1 MDLHTVYSKTAKASR
16 TALPWVGGLSSQLKR
31 VLSKVDG
38 KLSVEGILLQSEKL
52 SEQELQQILL
62 KLENEGYIQRLLS
75 QETEPVWLNTISTYS
90 MSVGNNYNIEVE
102 EIDTDAFNFAHSR
115 FKPKTAAKLKEA
127 AEQKEYQE
135 AEVRAKADAERKAKE
150 EVAAKA
156 KREAEEQAKRMA
168 ERIIANAE
176 AAVKAQQD
184 AERIKRKKA
193 EAVAKAKAE
202 EDAHLKTEAERKAK
216 EEIAAKAKQEAE
228 AQLEAVRIEREKA
241 EAVAKAKTKAEEET
255 RLKTERAAAQAKA
268 VEEARLKA
276 EAALK
281 AKAEAAEKAKLE
293 AEEQA
298 KRISERIAKAEATVK
313 ARLEADRIERE
324 KAAAAAKAKAK
335 AQAEEDTRLKAEKE
349 RKAKAKAKEQAR
361 VEAERKAQAEAA
373 EQARHEAERIARDEE
388 KARLEAERIERE
400 KAAAAAKAKAKAQA
414 EEDTRLKTEKER
426 KAKAKAEEQARVE
439 AERKAQAV
447 AAEQA
452 RHGAERIA
460 RDEEKAQREAE
471 KTAREEAKRRARQ
484 EKEAKAKLKAEEK
497 ARPKKI
503 RRPIMLSKWVS
514 KSITALLILTPI
526 TAMLIVG
533 LLHAANLSILVK
545 PIEKLASGSIGEPV
559 TVKEVHAS
567 LFPQP
572 RLILTDVA
580 VGSGADVRIGTVIML
595 PDVSTLF
602 EEVKIIKSLEVGT
615 LTLTPADLGRQV
627 QWVNAAA
634 KDDKLKIEQIALK
647 QVSFTVPGLE
657 LAPFDGKI
665 ARTTSGEFSNV
676 ELVSADR
683 HLTLLLTPQ
692 NGNCAFTLTASIW
705 QPPLVKQLELDEVT
719 ATGVISQSQASFSQ
733 IEAKAYGGT
742 IKAQGMVDWSERLSA
757 SGNFELTKITLPRA
771 LSAFGA
777 SSSMDG
783 TLNATATFT
792 SRADQALK
800 LAEAAEVNANFE
812 VLGGKVNGIALIYAV
827 MAGSASS
834 PPPDADSTRFDTL
847 TGKLQFKD
855 GQYKYKKLVLKTDQ
869 FYAHGNLDVAP
880 NQIVSGKV
888 NAELTSKSL
897 RRQASFSISG
907 EVADVKLQ

>member
-1 MDLHTVYSKTAKASR
+1 MDLHTIYSKTAKASR

-52 SEQELQQILL
+52 AEQELQQILL

-75 QETEPVWLNTISTYS
+75 QEAEPVWLNTISTYS

-102 EIDTDAFNFAHSR
+102 EIDTDASNFAHSR
-115 FKPKTAAKLKEA
+115 FKPKTAAKIKEA

-135 AEVRAKADAERKAKE
+135 AEVRVKADAERKAKE

-156 KREAEEQAKRMA
+156 KLEAE
-168 ERIIANAE
+168 
-176 AAVKAQQD
+176 
-184 AERIKRKKA
+184 
-193 EAVAKAKAE
+193 
-202 EDAHLKTEAERKAK
+202 
-216 EEIAAKAKQEAE
+216 
-228 AQLEAVRIEREKA
+228 RIEREKA
-241 EAVAKAKTKAEEET
+241 EAVAKVKAKAE
-255 RLKTERAAAQAKA
+255 
-268 VEEARLKA
+268 EEARLKA
-276 EAALK
+276 ERAEAQ
-281 AKAEAAEKAKLE
+281 AKAAEKARLE

-298 KRISERIAKAEATVK
+298 KCIAERIAKAEATV
-313 ARLEADRIERE
+313 
-324 KAAAAAKAKAK
+324 
-335 AQAEEDTRLKAEKE
+335 
-349 RKAKAKAKEQAR
+349 
-361 VEAERKAQAEAA
+361 
-373 EQARHEAERIARDEE
+373 

-414 EEDTRLKTEKER
+414 EEEARLKAERAEAKAKAAEAARLKAEEKRKAKAEAAEQARHEAEEQAKRTAEVKARQKAER
-426 KAKAKAEEQARVE
+426 IEREKAAAAAKAKAKAQAEEETRLKAETERKAKLE
-439 AERKAQAV
+439 AERKAQAE
-447 AAEQA
+447 AAEQV
-452 RHGAERIA
+452 RHEAERIAA
-460 RDEEKAQREAE
+460 RDEEKAQREAD

-503 RRPIMLSKWVS
+503 RSPIMLSKWVF
-514 KSITALLILTPI
+514 KSIKALLILTPI

-533 LLHAANLSILVK
+533 LLHLVSLSILVK

-559 TVKEVHAS
+559 TVKEVHAT
-567 LFPQP
+567 LFPRP
-572 RLILTDVA
+572 CLILTDVA
-580 VGSGADVRIGTVIML
+580 VGSGADVRIGTVNML
-595 PDVSTLF
+595 LDVSTLF
-602 EEVKIIKSLEVGT
+602 EEVKVLKSLEVGT
-615 LTLTPADLGRQV
+615 LTLTPADIGRQV
-627 QWVNAAA
+627 QWVNAASKA
-634 KDDKLKIEQIALK
+634 DKLKIEQITLK
-647 QVSFTVPGLE
+647 QVSFTVPGIE

-665 ARTTSGEFSNV
+665 ARTPSGEFSNV
-676 ELVSADR
+676 ELVSTDR
-683 HLTLLLTPQ
+683 SLTLLLTPQ
-692 NGNCAFTLTASIW
+692 NGSCAVKLTASIW

-742 IKAQGMVDWSERLSA
+742 IKAQGKVDWSERLSA

-777 SSSMDG
+777 SASMDG

-827 MAGSASS
+827 MAGPSS
-834 PPPDADSTRFDTL
+834 NPPPDADSTRFDTL

-855 GQYKYKKLVLKTDQ
+855 GQYEYKKLVLKTDQ
-869 FYAHGNLDVAP
+869 FHARGNLDIAP
-880 NQIVSGKV
+880 NHNVSGKV
-888 NAELTSKSL
+888 SADLTSKSL

>member
-1 MDLHTVYSKTAKASR
+1 MDLHTIYSKTAKASR
-16 TALPWVGGLSSQLKR
+16 SALPWVGGLSSQLKR

-52 SEQELQQILL
+52 AEQELQQILL

-75 QETEPVWLNTISTYS
+75 QEAEPVWLNAISTYS

-102 EIDTDAFNFAHSR
+102 EIDTDASNFAHSR
-115 FKPKTAAKLKEA
+115 FKPKTAAKIKEA

-135 AEVRAKADAERKAKE
+135 AEVRAKADAERKAKL
-150 EVAAKA
+150 
-156 KREAEEQAKRMA
+156 EAE
-168 ERIIANAE
+168 
-176 AAVKAQQD
+176 
-184 AERIKRKKA
+184 
-193 EAVAKAKAE
+193 
-202 EDAHLKTEAERKAK
+202 
-216 EEIAAKAKQEAE
+216 
-228 AQLEAVRIEREKA
+228 RIEREKA
-241 EAVAKAKTKAEEET
+241 EAAS
-255 RLKTERAAAQAKA
+255 
-268 VEEARLKA
+268 
-276 EAALK
+276 K
-281 AKAEAAEKAKLE
+281 AKAEAEEEAHLKAERPEAQAKAAEKARLE

-298 KRISERIAKAEATVK
+298 KRIAERIAKAEATV
-313 ARLEADRIERE
+313 
-324 KAAAAAKAKAK
+324 
-335 AQAEEDTRLKAEKE
+335 
-349 RKAKAKAKEQAR
+349 
-361 VEAERKAQAEAA
+361 
-373 EQARHEAERIARDEE
+373 

-414 EEDTRLKTEKER
+414 EEDARLKAERAEAKAAEAARLKAEEKR
-426 KAKAKAEEQARVE
+426 KAKAKAEEQARVK
-439 AERKAQAV
+439 AERKAQAE
-447 AAEQA
+447 ATEQA
-452 RHGAERIA
+452 RHEAERIA

-484 EKEAKAKLKAEEK
+484 EKEAKAKLNAEEK

-503 RRPIMLSKWVS
+503 RGPIMLSKWVA
-514 KSITALLILTPI
+514 KSITALVILTPI

-533 LLHAANLSILVK
+533 LLHVVNLSILVK
-545 PIEKLASGSIGEPV
+545 PIEKLASGSVGEPV

-567 LFPQP
+567 LFPP

-580 VGSGADVRIGTVIML
+580 VGSGADVRIGTVNML

-602 EEVKIIKSLEVGT
+602 EEVKVLKSLEVGT
-615 LTLTPADLGRQV
+615 LTLAPADLGRQV
-627 QWVNAAA
+627 QWVNATA
-634 KDDKLKIEQIALK
+634 KADKLKIELITFK
-647 QVSFTVPGLE
+647 QVSFTIPGIE

-665 ARTTSGEFSNV
+665 ARTPSGELSNV
-676 ELVSADR
+676 ELANADR
-683 HLTLLLTPQ
+683 SLTLLLTPQ
-692 NGNCAFTLTASIW
+692 NGSCAVKLIASIW
-705 QPPLVKQLELDEVT
+705 QLPLVKKLELDEVT

-777 SSSMDG
+777 SASMDG

-800 LAEAAEVNANFE
+800 LAEATEVNANFE

-827 MAGSASS
+827 MAGPASN

-855 GQYKYKKLVLKTDQ
+855 GQYEYKKLVLKTDQ
-869 FYAHGNLDVAP
+869 FHARGNLDIAP
-880 NQIVSGKV
+880 NHNVSGKV
-888 NAELTSKSL
+888 SANLTSKSL

>member
-62 KLENEGYIQRLLS
+62 KLENEGYIHRTLS
-75 QETEPVWLNTISTYS
+75 QETEPVWLNAISTYS

-102 EIDTDAFNFAHSR
+102 EIDTDASNFAHSR

-335 AQAEEDTRLKAEKE
+335 AQAEEDTRLK
-349 RKAKAKAKEQAR
+349 
-361 VEAERKAQAEAA
+361 
-373 EQARHEAERIARDEE
+373 
-388 KARLEAERIERE
+388 
-400 KAAAAAKAKAKAQA
+400 
-414 EEDTRLKTEKER
+414 TEKER

-580 VGSGADVRIGTVIML
+580 VGRGADVRIGTVIML

-827 MAGSASS
+827 MAGSASN